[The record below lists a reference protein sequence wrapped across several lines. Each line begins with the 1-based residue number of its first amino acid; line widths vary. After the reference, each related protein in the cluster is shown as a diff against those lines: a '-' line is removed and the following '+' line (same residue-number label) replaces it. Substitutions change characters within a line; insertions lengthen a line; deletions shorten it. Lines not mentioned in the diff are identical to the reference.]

1 MYYPDLARYDQSDRF
16 DTPKTAVY
24 VGWLDAQHYYRTG
37 KPAALFLEK
46 LWEYCTNPLQLTL
59 GYHHCAFCQQ
69 EGELGI
75 EVEYNNRSFTFGTGE
90 IRVIGH
96 HKVSYIAPDM
106 IFHYVATHNYLPP
119 SEFIEA
125 VLDSP
130 APPETASYR
139 RRYGLA

>member
-1 MYYPDLARYDQSDRF
+1 MYYPDLARYNQNDSY
-16 DTPKTAVY
+16 DTPKSAVY

-37 KPAALFLEK
+37 DVPAHFLAK
-46 LWEYCTNPLQLTL
+46 LWEYCSNPLLLTF
-59 GYHHCAFCQQ
+59 GYHDCAFCQE

-75 EVEYNNRSFTFGTGE
+75 EVQYNNRSITFGSGE

-96 HKVSYIAPDM
+96 HRVTYIAPDM

-130 APPETASYR
+130 YPPESDVYR
-139 RRYGLA
+139 KRYRLG